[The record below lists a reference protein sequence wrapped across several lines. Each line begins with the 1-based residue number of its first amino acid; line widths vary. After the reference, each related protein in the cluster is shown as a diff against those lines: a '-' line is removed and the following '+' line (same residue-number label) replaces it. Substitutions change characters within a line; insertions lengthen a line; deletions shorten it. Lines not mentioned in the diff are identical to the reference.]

1 MLPRLSEPPRRG
13 ARSAAALLLALAA
26 AACAPRVQGPAEVAA
41 PPAAAGMASE
51 AIARAPLDAP
61 TSVGTDAYGG
71 PFDVLFNKGFAVA
84 QWEDREREIFRH
96 RYGWGAVAASLQ
108 RPGEAVA
115 RAGGWAE
122 VLKVH
127 ALPFYQGGYREPQW
141 VTNWFGHVLEGGLSY
156 RRQGEWNQRRNVPLP
171 WVTAAVTT
179 YAAAL
184 VNEAYETP
192 PPPEGEEVRGNAG
205 IVMDL
210 LVFDPLGI
218 LLFSLPE
225 VRRLS
230 HRAGMLLWPSQAS
243 LIVPS
248 GRLENNGQSLIFK
261 VPLPRTTHRL
271 FVRSGMGVEGGLS
284 LRGDDG
290 RDLSVAV
297 GIQSYTRVLD
307 DRDLEHPSFGW
318 SASLWLDRRDA
329 LLAGLTVAERTD
341 RRFSLNVYPGSA
353 SVKGVTLG
361 AWLVV
366 DASRR
371 PYVGVTGRSTLGA
384 GIGLGF

>member
-1 MLPRLSEPPRRG
+1 MRTAG
-13 ARSAAALLLALAA
+13 ALLLSLAA
-26 AACAPRVQGPAEVAA
+26 AACAPRGHGAADVAR
-41 PPAAAGMASE
+41 PPTAAATAS
-51 AIARAPLDAP
+51 AGVVPDTRGAPVP
-61 TSVGTDAYGG
+61 VGTDAYGG

-96 RYGWGAVAASLQ
+96 RYGWGAVAASLR
-108 RPGEAVA
+108 RPGDAVA

-141 VTNWFGHVLEGGLSY
+141 VTNYFGHVLEGGLAY
-156 RRQGEWNQRRNVPLP
+156 RRQGEWNESRGVPLP

-230 HRAGMLLWPSQAS
+230 HRAGVILWPSQAS
-243 LIVPS
+243 LILPS
-248 GRLENNGQSLIFK
+248 GRLENNGQSMVFK
-261 VPLPRTTHRL
+261 VPLPRTGHRL
-271 FVRSGMGVEGGLS
+271 FVRSGLGVEGGLS

-297 GIQSYTRVLD
+297 GLQSYTRVLD
-307 DRDLEHPSFGW
+307 ERDLEHPSFGW
-318 SASLWLDRRDA
+318 SASAWLDRRGA

-341 RRFSLNVYPGSA
+341 RRLSLNVYPGSA
-353 SVKGVTLG
+353 SLMGITFG
-361 AWLVV
+361 TWLVV

-371 PYVGVTGRSTLGA
+371 PYLGVTGRSTLGA